1 MMPLFSLGKKKEA
14 PGAPSP
20 MAGPPSQP
28 SQQDNLAQ
36 LVISMRQQG
45 LDNNQIVQY
54 LQRSGYNSNQIFD
67 ALSQADLRSA
77 APDQFN
83 PDDSAPFPGSNLQPM
98 RQGMP
103 QMQQPQMAPPQ
114 MSPPPMQ
121 QSMPPPPMPSHDLP
135 DNHEQIE
142 ELVETVIDE
151 KWEEFSKNINKIIEW
166 KNSTEAKIASIEQ
179 QFKDL
184 KELFD
189 KLHTAIIG
197 KITEYDQ
204 NIRNVDTDIK
214 AMEKVFQKILP
225 TFTDNVSELS
235 RITKNLKKP

>member
-14 PGAPSP
+14 PVAPAP
-20 MAGPPSQP
+20 LAGPPGQP
-28 SQQDNLAQ
+28 SPQDNLAH
-36 LVISMRQQG
+36 LIISMRQQG

-83 PDDSAPFPGSNLQPM
+83 PDDSAPFPGGELQPLHA
-98 RQGMP
+98 GMP
-103 QMQQPQMAPPQ
+103 QPQMAPQ
-114 MSPPPMQ
+114 SMSPPPREQ

-135 DNHEQIE
+135 DNREQIE

-151 KWEEFSKNINKIIEW
+151 KWEEFSKNINKIVDW

-184 KELFD
+184 KEIFD

-204 NIRNVDTDIK
+204 NIKNVDTDIK

-225 TFTDNVSELS
+225 TFTENVSELS